1 MLSTIAVAMTGI
13 SVAKAAPTIGL
24 NEADMPTKY
33 IVKFK
38 ENLPSPLMRTVNGV
52 FMSQSEL
59 RQSLLKNIKARDIEK
74 VGNEATYSVEVD
86 ENDLPTLQ
94 NSGQVEYV
102 EIDPPR
108 YLLSETTPWGLSNV
122 SALLVS
128 DSNAGNRTVCIV
140 DSGYDLGHS
149 DLPSNTVSGTN
160 DSGTG
165 DWYKPGANNTH
176 GTHVAGTIA
185 ALENGIGVK
194 GVMPSEQANLHIVK
208 VFNSSGWGYSS
219 SLVNAVQ
226 TCADN
231 GANVVNMSLGGSQA
245 SFTERRAMKALY
257 DQGVL
262 LVAAAGNDGTTAY
275 SYPASYSSV
284 MSVAATDSNNQHANF
299 SQQNSQVEISAP
311 GEAILS
317 TVTRGEGVTS
327 DITLGGKSY
336 FDRGVVPHNRL
347 VVSSNQYVEAPIA
360 GTVTGAIAT
369 CNVTSGQYNCPD
381 MSGKICLTER
391 AENQS
396 SGVYPESDAVQA
408 CYNAGAKAAIVYSN
422 SSRPGL
428 QNPFLLDPS
437 DNYGIVSVSVD
448 RQLGLE
454 LEGLAGS
461 NATVSTKT
469 GRDYAYMNG
478 TSMASPHV
486 AGVAALVWSYN
497 PTCTAEQVRSVLDS
511 TASGYPDRS
520 VNTGYGIINALAAKE
535 KLASGCN

>member
-1 MLSTIAVAMTGI
+1 M
-13 SVAKAAPTIGL
+13 
-24 NEADMPTKY
+24 
-33 IVKFK
+33 
-38 ENLPSPLMRTVNGV
+38 
-52 FMSQSEL
+52 
-59 RQSLLKNIKARDIEK
+59 
-74 VGNEATYSVEVD
+74 
-86 ENDLPTLQ
+86 
-94 NSGQVEYV
+94 
-102 EIDPPR
+102 
-108 YLLSETTPWGLSNV
+108 
-122 SALLVS
+122 LVS
-128 DSNAGNRTVCIV
+128 DSNAGNRTVCII

-165 DWYKPGANNTH
+165 DWYKPGSDNTH

-194 GVMPSEQANLHIVK
+194 GVMPSGQANLHIVK

-219 SLVNAVQ
+219 TLVNAIQ

-257 DQGVL
+257 EQGVL
-262 LVAAAGNDGTTAY
+262 LVAAAGNDGTTSY

-299 SQQNSQVEISAP
+299 SQRNSQVEISAP

-327 DITLGGKSY
+327 DITLGGKNY

-347 VVSSNQYVEAPIA
+347 IVSGNQYVGAPVA
-360 GTVTGAIAT
+360 GTVTGQIAT
-369 CNVTSGQYNCPD
+369 CSITSGQYSCPD
-381 MSGKICLTER
+381 MSDKICVTER

-408 CYNAGAKAAIVYSN
+408 CYNAGAKAAVVYSN

-437 DNYGIVSVSVD
+437 NSHEIVSVSVD
-448 RQLGLE
+448 RELGLE

-461 NATVSTKT
+461 TATVSTKT
-469 GRDYAYMNG
+469 GQDYAYMNG
-478 TSMASPHV
+478 TSMASPHA

-497 PTCTAEQVRSVLDS
+497 PTCSAEQVRSVLQS
-511 TASGYPDRS
+511 TASNYPTRNTD
-520 VNTGYGIINALAAKE
+520 TGYGIVDALAAKDR
-535 KLASGCN
+535 LTAGCN